1 MVKTTNEASLGIS
14 QMSIGL
20 PRNMLVP
27 EDEVTSVEGV
37 ATRIDE
43 GISVKTNRSQSM
55 HYRIVTRGF

>member
-1 MVKTTNEASLGIS
+1 
-14 QMSIGL
+14 MSIGL